1 MLYQEKLKE
10 ICIFC
15 ESKINSVK
23 ESESFFE
30 KPFKHAV
37 IDNFLPN
44 KFADLALKSFPSS
57 HDPFWEHTNDE
68 GIESNQD
75 LLGSL
80 SLIFLTEWLM

>member
-23 ESESFFE
+23 ESESFL

-44 KFADLALKSFPSS
+44 KFAD
-57 HDPFWEHTNDE
+57 
-68 GIESNQD
+68 
-75 LLGSL
+75 SL
-80 SLIFLTEWLM
+80 